1 VRNGNYVP
9 FSVPCCVL
17 AACAVLWSGAAYRA
31 EGELR
36 WRVFDQ
42 DQTVLLVIAD
52 SDATDNFGLPLFE
65 GEKAAGT
72 ATAEGDTND
81 DLRST
86 IAALM
91 LHDEDAA
98 ISLTPGD
105 ASAQNARF
113 FFSYLTGWRYR
124 FELSV
129 PGAAFEQLKRAG
141 TFQLKAGGTSVQKEF
156 KVGLE
161 SVARFQELCKSPST

>member
-1 VRNGNYVP
+1 VRNGNFMP
-9 FSVPCCVL
+9 FSVCVL
-17 AACAVLWSGAAYRA
+17 AACAVLWSGAAYPA

-36 WRVFDQ
+36 WRGFDQ
-42 DQTVLLVIAD
+42 DRMLPVMAD
-52 SDATDNFGLPLFE
+52 SDATDNFGSALFE
-65 GEKAAGT
+65 DKKASST
-72 ATAEGDTND
+72 ATAEGDTSD

-91 LHDEDAA
+91 LHDGDAA

-113 FFSYLTGWRYR
+113 FCGYLTSWRYR

-129 PGAAFEQLKRAG
+129 LGAASDELKRAG
-141 TFQLKAGGTSVQKEF
+141 TFHFKLGGTSVQKEF

-161 SVARFQELCKSPST
+161 SVARFQELCKRLST